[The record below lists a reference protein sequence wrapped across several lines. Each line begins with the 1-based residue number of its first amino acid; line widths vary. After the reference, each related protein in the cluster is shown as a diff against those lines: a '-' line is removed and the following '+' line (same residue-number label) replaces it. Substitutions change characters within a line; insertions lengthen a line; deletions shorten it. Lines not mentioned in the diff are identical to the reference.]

1 MFINELEGFFGELG
15 EEERLW
21 VADNLEKLDEDTKS
35 KFFNELNQAHK
46 NKNLKPDISELKNVL
61 EKVTGKKPKTY
72 FWSVCMECGT
82 EYAYTLPICPGC
94 FKKGLECR
102 EIAVKKSDCPPPAK
116 VIQFNK
122 EYFIQGEKD
131 CYSCE
136 YSELSKCKN
145 FGNEKWNCNELS
157 TCKCASCCVKNK
169 HENEKYA
176 KENQK
181 IKISFARP
189 LDKEKLGRY

>member
-21 VADNLEKLDEDTKS
+21 VADNLEKLEEDTKS
-35 KFFNELNQAHK
+35 RFFNELNQAHK

-169 HENEKYA
+169 HENEKYT

>member
-46 NKNLKPDISELKNVL
+46 NKNLKPDISELKKVL

-94 FKKGLECR
+94 YLKGLECR
-102 EIAVKKSDCPPPAK
+102 TIAVKKSDCPPPAK

>member
-15 EEERLW
+15 EDERLW

-35 KFFNELNQAHK
+35 RFFNELNQAHK
-46 NKNLKPDISELKNVL
+46 NKNLKPDISELKKVL
-61 EKVTGKKPKTY
+61 EKVTGKKPKIY

>member
-1 MFINELEGFFGELG
+1 MFINEVEGFFGELG

-35 KFFNELNQAHK
+35 RFFNELNQAHK
-46 NKNLKPDISELKNVL
+46 NKNLKPDISELKKVL

-189 LDKEKLGRY
+189 LDIEKLGRY

>member
-35 KFFNELNQAHK
+35 RFFNELNQAHK
-46 NKNLKPDISELKNVL
+46 NKNLKPDISELKKVL
-61 EKVTGKKPKTY
+61 EKVTGKKPKSY

>member
-21 VADNLEKLDEDTKS
+21 VADNLEKLEEDTKS
-35 KFFNELNQAHK
+35 RFFNELNQAHK

-61 EKVTGKKPKTY
+61 GKVTGKKPKTY

>member
-21 VADNLEKLDEDTKS
+21 VADNLEKLEEDTKS
-35 KFFNELNQAHK
+35 RFFNELNQAHK
-46 NKNLKPDISELKNVL
+46 NKNLKPDISELKKVL

>member
-21 VADNLEKLDEDTKS
+21 VADNLEKLEEDTKS
-35 KFFNELNQAHK
+35 RFFNELNQAHK

>member
-35 KFFNELNQAHK
+35 RFFNELNQAHK
-46 NKNLKPDISELKNVL
+46 NKNLKPDISELKKVL

-122 EYFIQGEKD
+122 DYFIQGEKD

>member
-15 EEERLW
+15 KEERLW

-35 KFFNELNQAHK
+35 RFFNELNQAHK
-46 NKNLKPDISELKNVL
+46 NKNLKPDISELKKVL